1 MVALQVDAR
10 DYPGV
15 THEFFGMG
23 KVVATAKDAED
34 VAIKNLKRRS
44 VLRASCAGSSRRGR
58 EPAAELGY

>member
-23 KVVATAKDAED
+23 KVVAGKAAED
-34 VAIKNLKRRS
+34 VAIKNLKT
-44 VLRASCAGSSRRGR
+44 AFGSSS
-58 EPAAELGY
+58 